1 MKPLSAI
8 VLSLAM
14 TATASAGWDFS
25 PEQRRAML
33 ERSCIT
39 NAPDAWKVGAA
50 AREAWIASCRRE
62 ELVTVPVSGM

>member
-1 MKPLSAI
+1 MKYLTAI
-8 VLSLAM
+8 ILLAM
-14 TATASAGWDFS
+14 TASASATDY
-25 PEQRRAML
+25 PIEQRRAML

-62 ELVTVPVSGM
+62 ELVTVPVSGL

>member
-1 MKPLSAI
+1 MKYLTAI
-8 VLSLAM
+8 ILLAL
-14 TATASAGWDFS
+14 TVTASAGWDFS

-62 ELVTVPVSGM
+62 AQ

>member
-1 MKPLSAI
+1 MTRTLTAI
-8 VLSLAM
+8 ILLAM
-14 TATASAGWDFS
+14 TASASATDY
-25 PEQRRAML
+25 PIEQRRAML

>member
-62 ELVTVPVSGM
+62 AQ